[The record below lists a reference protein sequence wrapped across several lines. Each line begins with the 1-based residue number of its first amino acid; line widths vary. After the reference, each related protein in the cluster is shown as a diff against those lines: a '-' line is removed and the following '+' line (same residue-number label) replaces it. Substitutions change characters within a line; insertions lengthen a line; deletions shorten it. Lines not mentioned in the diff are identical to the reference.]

1 MSNPQI
7 DKIQN
12 KKIRELANKH
22 VHRSTGDFGMVIEGG
37 VDLEAFA
44 NDIIAE
50 CSKSANEGL
59 GRIYTTDQAGWI
71 LAGRNDAVE
80 GIKNHFGVK

>member
-1 MSNPQI
+1 MKNPQI

-44 NDIIAE
+44 KDIIKTCEAVVAKNYDPCE
-50 CSKSANEGL
+50 PWMEPTDLSK
-59 GRIYTTDQAGWI
+59 
-71 LAGRNDAVE
+71 
-80 GIKNHFGVK
+80 HFGGK